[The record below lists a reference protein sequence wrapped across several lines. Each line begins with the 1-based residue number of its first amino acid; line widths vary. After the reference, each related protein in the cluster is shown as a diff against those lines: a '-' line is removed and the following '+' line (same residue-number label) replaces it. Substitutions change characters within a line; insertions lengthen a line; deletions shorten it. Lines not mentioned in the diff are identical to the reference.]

1 MCKPRQRYHCATLA
15 LTFSLALAI
24 DTPMYPILRIAYGI
38 LKFRNAP
45 KIGLWDTHTSH
56 HYCLPWDIDLWW
68 ELNNGRTLTIY
79 DLGRIPMALRNGTAA
94 VRKKSGLG
102 MVVAGAS
109 VRYRKRITMFK
120 KIEMHSRPVGYD
132 DKFIYMEQSMWLEN
146 GECANHILIRGA
158 VVKNG
163 KMVPP
168 IELLKLVDADI
179 QPREMPEWVQAW
191 ASADKLRPWPPERG

>member
-1 MCKPRQRYHCATLA
+1 VHRNRTVTSPLIFLISLVLA
-15 LTFSLALAI
+15 ML
-24 DTPMYPILRIAYGI
+24 MYPFLRIAYGI

-45 KIGLWDTHTSH
+45 KLGLWDAHISH
-56 HYCLPWDIDLWW
+56 HYCLPVDIDLWW

-79 DLGRIPMALRNGTAA
+79 DLGRIPMALRNGTAG
-94 VRKKSGLG
+94 VRKAAGLG

-120 KIEMHSRPVGYD
+120 KIEMRSVPVGFD
-132 DKFIYMEQSMWLEN
+132 DKFIYMEQSMWLAN

-158 VVKNG
+158 VVKKG

-168 IELLKLVDADI
+168 IDLLKLVDPDVQQRALPD
-179 QPREMPEWVQAW
+179 WVQAW
-191 ASADKLRPWPPERG
+191 ADADKIRPWPPTRD